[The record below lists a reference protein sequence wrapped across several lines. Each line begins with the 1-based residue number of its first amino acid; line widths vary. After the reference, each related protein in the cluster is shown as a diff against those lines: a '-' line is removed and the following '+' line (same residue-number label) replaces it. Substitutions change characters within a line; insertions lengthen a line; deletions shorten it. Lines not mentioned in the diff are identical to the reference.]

1 MLGLDSTLV
10 GILVA
15 LLGAIF
21 VVVAILLTRTSS
33 PRLRAPMQSAV
44 LTLDDNNTEEVQD
57 AVMVI
62 QQGGRVLSV
71 NAAVRSLFGLAE
83 GEIPNLERLAR
94 RVRPGERF
102 LNLCAAQGK
111 ASFAVEGKQ
120 VEAVSYL
127 LPVQPHSLVLLTMR
141 PPQSVTAGMGDR
153 EAMST
158 QSVELI
164 PQLVQAMAASLD
176 LKETLQTVLLN
187 MQMLIPADVWEIAIW
202 DVEAQLFVPYRLV
215 GVEQT
220 LIAGTERYR
229 REDGFTG
236 VLYQTRKPL
245 FLPDVEAQPG
255 YRQAVNRADFPLR
268 SYVGVPLIVGKDII
282 GTLEMGSFTRETF
295 SKADLDLLE
304 LVSGAVAISVHNALL
319 YQKEQRRAAELS
331 GLAQLTQAF
340 SSARDPQR
348 LYAHLVQSIAPLLRV
363 EILGFLIYNESSRSL
378 QGQPP
383 IYGLPDQFIELYK
396 VPIAAGS
403 PLETALIEQDMI
415 ISANAAED
423 PQWEVLGLQSLAQSA
438 SLRDTVLIPLISS
451 GRNLGYLQASNHLDG
466 SATFT
471 QGELNLLMIVANQTA
486 PLIENLGLVQ
496 QLRQRAQ
503 RSEALRR
510 ITSLSSSAATLDEI
524 LTFALQEL
532 ARLLHADSALA
543 FLLDSERSVLR
554 LHVPSQVGLP
564 EEMLT
569 GALRMSADDAQFP
582 FTVTGSQRTQNIA
595 NLEVEQ
601 AIVPFYQT
609 IFRKLSG
616 LSLVGVPL
624 VVHNE
629 GVGELWFISKELS
642 FFDQT
647 DIQTIVTAAGQL
659 AGVVEQSYLAAQTD
673 ESLRRRVEQMTAL
686 TRISRELGSSL
697 DFKSLLQLVY
707 AEALRATR
715 ADCGSILFFDLNRP
729 ETEKQTVRFYVGDLP
744 SGERTP
750 LELRAL
756 ETGEIVNVDD
766 LSVEEHPA
774 PHENVQSMMI
784 VPVIYRQRAAGLILL
799 HAHSVGRFDKDSVEI
814 AQSLA
819 AQAAVAL
826 GNAFQYEDQARRG
839 ELLKRELETLSK
851 LFQVSQFLRPGQ
863 PLEKAL
869 EAIALAIQEATP
881 FQVVLIS
888 MIDPNDPTML
898 RRICSGGL
906 SQQAWDDLR
915 TRKQPWKGAEVLL
928 LPEYRFG
935 SVYFIPA
942 DKRPVIPQEL
952 HLYTVL
958 PLEDR
963 QEVDAWNPKDLLLVP
978 LYDNEGK
985 PLGMVSA
992 DAPRDGR
999 RPDRPTLEALELLA
1013 TQAGLVMENSRQMR
1027 LLERQVDDLKA
1038 EAARLQQAAK
1048 DVQESLPILLHRQ
1061 LEQMIVVQNLN
1072 RRSQRVQAGLEMAEE
1087 ATRQTDSSMVL
1098 RVMAREM
1105 LTRLDLQTAL
1115 IAEKS
1120 PSGIRLTEVL
1130 GAVPNNVNPDALFG
1144 QRNPLRQVLNDGRIL
1159 MAAVLNNENEWYN
1172 SPLLQALNAQS
1183 FIAAPVKIS
1192 EQRSAAILAIG
1203 QNAISDLA
1211 KEDELIFERL
1221 ASQVGVGLQ
1230 NLELLNETRRRL
1242 REVNL
1247 LLEFSRK
1254 LGTLSPEAIL
1264 QELVNSLL
1272 DVIPGAQAG
1281 WVGLLEMK
1289 EQAVE
1294 PRAAQGY
1301 VDNKSLLSIRY
1312 SMTEN
1317 ELSLPADVVVEGSPR
1332 TLNELNFAQQYPL
1345 SSDDLLAYRQASN
1358 GRLPLSTM
1366 AVPLRLGE
1374 RVLGVV
1380 IVENFEGTGVFS
1392 GEDESLAL
1400 SLTQQTALALE
1411 SARLFVAAEQ
1421 RASQLQAL
1429 TQVAATIST
1438 NLQFDELIASLLDLL
1453 KSVVPYDTAT
1463 LWLRRANQLSVAAAS
1478 GFADA
1483 ESRLGLSV
1491 NLEDSILFQE
1501 MIRTNAY
1508 IYAPDV
1514 RADERFPSLVEP
1526 DFYSWLGIPVV
1537 AKGELIGAIALEKR
1551 EAGFY
1556 TPEYVQAAVTFA
1568 GQAGVALENARLFED
1583 SVRRTTELDERSQ
1596 RLALLNRFSGDLSSS
1611 LEVDHILKLTAEQLM
1626 AALGADRS
1634 AALLRDDEGQI
1645 SLHFE
1650 APQMEAERLPRKL
1663 PLTPL
1668 LVRLSETLGIF
1679 STTDVAAETDLRP
1692 LFDAYL
1698 QRRKV
1703 TSLLVVP
1710 IVYGTNLHG
1719 WLMLMNA
1726 DERRYT
1732 PSEIELARTITNQA
1746 GIAVQNARL
1755 FVETRSLKEV
1765 LEKRVEERTAEL
1777 SREHQNSQTLLR
1789 IIMELSTSLDL
1800 EQVLTRTLSVLNESL
1815 GCDQSMILLATR
1827 DRQYQAGMALA
1838 GEGGNLRSEKEIS
1851 RWVVRRRSPALV
1863 DDIQSDTRWKFAE
1876 GTTFNYRSLVAV
1888 PLVLGEDTLGS
1899 LILLHRQPAFFTLDQ
1914 IGLLEAIARQIG
1926 IALNNAELFTLI
1938 RDQAEDL
1945 GAMLREQ
1952 QVEASRSRGILEAV
1966 ADGVLVTNASNQVSL
1981 FNASAQRI
1989 LGIRADQIIG
1999 KPLDQFVGMFGKTSM
2014 DWVSTIRTWTQSP
2027 AEYAGSDVYT
2037 EQIELENGRIVSVH
2051 LAPVVWRNEFLG
2063 TVSTF
2068 RDITHEVQ
2076 VDRLKSEFVANV
2088 SHELRTPLTSI
2099 KGYVDI
2105 MLMGATGQLNSQQK
2119 HFLEVVRGS
2128 TARLSV
2134 LINDLLDLSHVET
2147 GQVKLELQ
2155 SLDLRKIG
2163 EEVLSQMQVRS
2174 KDESRPMNFVLEA
2187 PEQLPYV
2194 LGDYGRIKQVIM
2206 SLVLNGYNYTPD
2218 GGLVRLVMHVE
2229 GDELQVDVVDTGVGI
2244 APEEQGRIFE
2254 RFYRGNDPLVLATSG
2269 TGLGLAMSKTLVEM
2283 HHGRIWF
2290 TSSGV
2295 RGEGSTFSF
2304 ALPIEKTEG

>member
-1 MLGLDSTLV
+1 MFGLDSTLV

-15 LLGAIF
+15 LLGIIF
-21 VVVAILLTRTSS
+21 VVIAVMLVRTT
-33 PRLRAPMQSAV
+33 PRLRTSVQPAV
-44 LTLDDNNTEEVQD
+44 LNLEDENTEETQE
-57 AVMVI
+57 AVLVI
-62 QQGGRVLSV
+62 QQGGRILSV
-71 NAAVRSLFGLAE
+71 NPMARSLFGLAE

-102 LNLCAAQGK
+102 LNLCAGHGK
-111 ASFAVEGKQ
+111 ATFAVEGKQ
-120 VEAVSYL
+120 VEAVSYFL
-127 LPVQPHSLVLLTMR
+127 SVQPYPLVVLTMR
-141 PPQSVTAGMGDR
+141 PPKMTAGRD
-153 EAMST
+153 APAAQST
-158 QSVELI
+158 ELI

-176 LKETLQTVLLN
+176 LKETLQAVLQN
-187 MQMLIPADVWEIAIW
+187 MQTLIPADVWEIAIW
-202 DVEAQLFVPYRLV
+202 DMEAQVFVPYRLV
-215 GVEQT
+215 GAEQE
-220 LIAGTERYR
+220 LVVGAERYR
-229 REDGFTG
+229 SEDGFTG
-236 VLYQTRKPL
+236 VLYQTRRPL
-245 FLPDVEAQPG
+245 FLPDVDAQPG
-255 YRQAVNRADFPLR
+255 YRQAVSRAEFPLR
-268 SYVGVPLIVGKDII
+268 SYLGVPLIVGKDVI

-295 SKADLDLLE
+295 SNADLDLME
-304 LVSGAVAISVHNALL
+304 LVSGAVAIAVHNALL

-348 LYAHLVQSIAPLLRV
+348 LYTHLVQSIAPLLRV

-383 IYGLPDQFIELYK
+383 IYGLPDQFVELYK
-396 VPIAAGS
+396 VPIVSGS
-403 PLETALIEQDMI
+403 ALETALIEQDMI
-415 ISANAAED
+415 VSANAAED
-423 PQWEVLGLQSLAQSA
+423 PQWEVLGLQRLAQSA

-451 GRNLGYLQASNHLDG
+451 GRNLGYLQASNHVDG

-532 ARLLHADSALA
+532 NRLLRADAALA

-554 LHVPSQVGLP
+554 LHIPSQVGLP
-564 EEMLT
+564 DEMLT

-582 FTVTGSQRTQNIA
+582 FTVTGSQRTQNVA
-595 NLEVEQ
+595 NLEAEQ
-601 AIVPFYQT
+601 AIVPFYQA
-609 IFRKLSG
+609 IFRKLNG

-629 GVGELWFISKELS
+629 GVGELWFVSRELS

-729 ETEKQTVRFYVGDLP
+729 GTEEKQLVRFYVGDLP
-744 SGERTP
+744 STERTP
-750 LELRAL
+750 LELQAL
-756 ETGEIVNVDD
+756 ETREVVTVDD
-766 LSVEEHPA
+766 LAASEYPA
-774 PHENVQSMMI
+774 PHEGVQSIML
-784 VPVIYRQRAAGLILL
+784 VPVLYRQRIAGLISL
-799 HAHSVGRFDKDSVEI
+799 HARSTGCFDKDAVEI

-863 PLEKAL
+863 PLEDAL
-869 EAIALAIQEATP
+869 GAIAQAIQDATP

-888 MIDPNDPTML
+888 MIDPNDPNTL

-915 TRKQPWKGAEVLL
+915 TRSQPWKGAQVLL

-942 DKRPVIPQEL
+942 DKRPVIPQEV

-958 PLEDR
+958 PLEER

-978 LYDNEGK
+978 LYDSEGK

-1013 TQAGLVMENSRQMR
+1013 TQAGLVMENHRQMT
-1027 LLERQVDDLKA
+1027 LLEKKVNELKE
-1038 EAARLQQAAK
+1038 EAWRLQQSAQ

-1087 ATRQTDSSMVL
+1087 ATRQTDSNMVL

-1120 PSGIRLTEVL
+1120 PSGVRLTEVL
-1130 GAVPNNVNPDALFG
+1130 GTVPSNVNPDALFG
-1144 QRNPLRQVLNDGRIL
+1144 QRNPLRQALNDGRIL
-1159 MAAVLNNENEWYN
+1159 MAALLNNENEWYN

-1183 FIAAPVKIS
+1183 FIVAPVKIS

-1203 QNAISDLA
+1203 QSSMGDLS

-1254 LGTLSPEAIL
+1254 LGTLSPESIL
-1264 QELVNSLL
+1264 QELVSSLL

-1281 WVGLLEMK
+1281 WVGLLEVKNQM
-1289 EQAVE
+1289 VE
-1294 PRAAQGY
+1294 PRAARGY
-1301 VDNKSLLSIRY
+1301 VDNNSLLAIRY
-1312 SMTEN
+1312 SMTDN
-1317 ELSLPADVVVEGSPR
+1317 ELSLPADVLIEGNPR
-1332 TLNELNFAQQYPL
+1332 TVNDLNFAQQYLL

-1358 GRLPLSTM
+1358 GKLPISTL

-1380 IVENFEGTGVFS
+1380 ILENFEATGAFS
-1392 GEDESLAL
+1392 SEDESLAL
-1400 SLTQQTALALE
+1400 SLAQQTALALE
-1411 SARLFVAAEQ
+1411 SARLFVSAEE

-1438 NLQFDELIASLLDLL
+1438 SLQFDELITSLLDLL

-1463 LWLRRANQLSVAAAS
+1463 LWLRRGEQLMVAAAS

-1501 MIRTNAY
+1501 MIRTNTY

-1514 RADERFPSLVEP
+1514 RADGRFPSLVEP
-1526 DFYSWLGIPVV
+1526 DFYAWLGIPVV
-1537 AKGELIGAIALEKR
+1537 AKGELIGAIALEKK
-1551 EAGFY
+1551 EASFY

-1568 GQAGVALENARLFED
+1568 GQAGVALENARLFEE

-1596 RLALLNRFSGDLSSS
+1596 RLALLNRFSGELSSS
-1611 LEVDHILKLTAEQLM
+1611 LEVDHILELTVEQLM
-1626 AALGADRS
+1626 AALGADHS
-1634 AALLRDDEGQI
+1634 AALLVDEEGQV
-1645 SLHFE
+1645 SLHYE
-1650 APQMEAERLPRKL
+1650 APPVENERLPRKL

-1668 LVRLSETLGIF
+1668 LARLSETFGIF
-1679 STTDVAAETDLRP
+1679 STTDVSAETDLRP
-1692 LFDAYL
+1692 LLDAYL

-1710 IVYGTNLHG
+1710 IMYGVNLHG

-1726 DERRYT
+1726 EERRYT

-1755 FVETRSLKEV
+1755 FVETRSLKEA

-1800 EQVLTRTLSVLNESL
+1800 EQVLSRTLAVLNESL
-1815 GCDQSMILLATR
+1815 GCEQSLIVLATR

-1838 GEGGNLRSEKEIS
+1838 GGESGNLRAEKEIS
-1851 RWVVRRRSPALV
+1851 RWVVRRRAPALV
-1863 DDIQSDTRWKFAE
+1863 DDIQTDTRWKFAE
-1876 GTTFNYRSLVAV
+1876 GMSFNYRSLVAV
-1888 PLVLGEDTLGS
+1888 PLVLGEDVLGS
-1899 LILLHRQPAFFTLDQ
+1899 LILLHRQPSFFTLDQ
-1914 IGLLEAIARQIG
+1914 VGLMEVTARQIG

-1945 GAMLREQ
+1945 GAMLRDQ

-1981 FNASAQRI
+1981 FNASAERI
-1989 LGIRADQIIG
+1989 LGIRAEQIIG
-1999 KPLDQFVGMFGKTSM
+1999 KPLDQFVGMFGKTSI
-2014 DWVSTIRTWTQSP
+2014 DWVTTIRTWTQSP
-2027 AEYAGSDVYT
+2027 AQYAEAEVYT
-2037 EQIELENGRIVSVH
+2037 EQIELDNGRIVSVH
-2051 LAPVVWRNEFLG
+2051 LAPVIWRNEFLG

-2134 LINDLLDLSHVET
+2134 LINDLLDLSHIET
-2147 GQVKLELQ
+2147 GQVKLEWQ

-2163 EEVLSQMQVRS
+2163 EEVLAQMEVRS
-2174 KDESRPMNFVLEA
+2174 KDESRPMRFTLEA
-2187 PEQLPYV
+2187 PDDLPQV
-2194 LGDYGRIKQVIM
+2194 RGDYGRIKQVLM

-2218 GGLVRLVMHVE
+2218 DGLVRVVMHVE
-2229 GDELQVDVVDTGVGI
+2229 GNELQVDVVDTGVGI

-2254 RFYRGNDPLVLATSG
+2254 RFYRGNDPLVLATAG

-2283 HHGRIWF
+2283 HRGRIWF
-2290 TSSGV
+2290 ISSGV

-2304 ALPIEKTEG
+2304 ALPIEQTEG

>member
-1 MLGLDSTLV
+1 MFGLDATLT

-15 LLGAIF
+15 LIGAIF
-21 VVVAILLTRTSS
+21 VVVTLLLTRIP
-33 PRLRAPMQSAV
+33 PRLRMQVQPMPDLNETGA
-44 LTLDDNNTEEVQD
+44 EENPD

-71 NAAVRSLFGLAE
+71 NSAARALFGLAE
-83 GEIPNLERLAR
+83 GELPNLERLAR

-102 LNLCAAQGK
+102 LSLCATQG
-111 ASFAVEGKQ
+111 AGRFAVEGKL
-120 VEAVSYL
+120 VDAVSYL
-127 LPVQPHSLVLLTMR
+127 LAVQPYPLVVMTMR
-141 PPQSVTAGMGDR
+141 APQVATSSGR
-153 EAMST
+153 ELVGS
-158 QSVELI
+158 QSADLI

-176 LKETLQTVLLN
+176 LKETLRAVLQN
-187 MQMLIPADVWEIAIW
+187 MQSLIPADVWEIAVW
-202 DVEAQLFVPYRLV
+202 DSDAQFFVPYRLMGAATTEQALLV
-215 GVEQT
+215 GE
-220 LIAGTERYR
+220 ERYHG
-229 REDGFTG
+229 EEGFTG
-236 VLYQTRKPL
+236 ILYRTRQPL
-245 FLPDVEAQPG
+245 FLPDLEAQPA
-255 YRQAVNRADFPLR
+255 YRQAVDRSQFPLR
-268 SYVGVPLIVGKDII
+268 SYLGVPLIVGKDVI
-282 GTLEMGSFTRETF
+282 GTLEMGAFARETF
-295 SKADLDLLE
+295 SPADMEMLK
-304 LVSGAVAISVHNALL
+304 LVGGAVAIAVHNALL

-348 LYAHLVQSIAPLLRV
+348 LYAHLVQSISPLLRV

-396 VPIAAGS
+396 VPISPGS
-403 PLETALIEQDMI
+403 ALETALIEQDMI
-415 ISANAAED
+415 VSANAAED
-423 PQWEVLGLQSLAQSA
+423 PQWEVLGLQRLAQSA

-451 GRNLGYLQASNHLDG
+451 GRNLGYLQASNHADG

-524 LTFALQEL
+524 LTFAMQEL
-532 ARLLHADSALA
+532 ARLLRADAALA
-543 FLLDSERSVLR
+543 FLLDAERSA
-554 LHVPSQVGLP
+554 LHLHIPSQVGLP
-564 EEMLT
+564 EEMLL
-569 GALRMSADDAQFP
+569 GVLHMSADDAQYP
-582 FTVTGSQRTQNIA
+582 FTVTGSQRTQNVA
-595 NLEVEQ
+595 NLEAEQ
-601 AIVPFYQT
+601 AIVPFYQV
-609 IFRKLSG
+609 IFRKLNG

-629 GVGELWFISKELS
+629 GVGEIWFLSKELS

-715 ADCGSILFFDLNRP
+715 ADCGSILFFDLSRP
-729 ETEKQTVRFYVGDLP
+729 ESEKPVVRFYVGDLP
-744 SGERTP
+744 STERTA
-750 LELRAL
+750 LELRA
-756 ETGEIVNVDD
+756 
-766 LSVEEHPA
+766 VEERQIINLADLADGDYPA
-774 PHENVQSMMI
+774 PHEGVQSMMA
-784 VPVIYRQRAAGLILL
+784 VPVVYRQRAAGLILL
-799 HAHSVGRFDKDSVEI
+799 HGRTAGRFDKDSVEI

-839 ELLKRELETLSK
+839 ELLKRELETLAK

-863 PLEKAL
+863 PLTDSL
-869 EAIALAIQEATP
+869 GAIASAIQEATP

-888 MIDPNDPTML
+888 MIDPDDSTLL

-906 SQQAWDDLR
+906 SQQAWDELR
-915 TRKQPWKGAEVLL
+915 TRTQPWKGAEVLL

-942 DKRPVIPQEL
+942 DKRPVIPQEV

-958 PLEDR
+958 PLEDK

-978 LYDNEGK
+978 LYDTEGR

-999 RPDRPTLEALELLA
+999 RPDWPTLEALELLA
-1013 TQAGLVMENSRQMR
+1013 TQAGMVMENSRRTTM
-1027 LLERQVDDLKA
+1027 LERRVTDLK
-1038 EAARLQQAAK
+1038 EESERLQQATQ
-1048 DVQESLPILLHRQ
+1048 DVQDSLPVLLHRQ
-1061 LEQMIVVQNLN
+1061 LEQMIVVQSLN

-1087 ATRQTDSSMVL
+1087 ATRQGDAGMVL

-1105 LTRLDLQTAL
+1105 LTRFDLQTAL
-1115 IAEKS
+1115 IAEKNA
-1120 PSGIRLTEVL
+1120 SGVRLTEVL
-1130 GAVPNNVNPDALFG
+1130 GTVPNNVNPDALFG
-1144 QRNPLRQVLNDGRIL
+1144 QRNPLRHVLTEEHPV
-1159 MAAVLNNENEWYN
+1159 MAALLNNENEWYN

-1183 FIAAPVKIS
+1183 FIALPVKIS

-1203 QNAISDLA
+1203 QSALGEFS
-1211 KEDELIFERL
+1211 KEDERIFERL

-1264 QELVNSLL
+1264 QALVVSLL

-1281 WVGLLEMK
+1281 WVGILNK
-1289 EQAVE
+1289 EQVIE
-1294 PRAAQGY
+1294 PRAALGY
-1301 VDNKSLLSIRY
+1301 MDNASLLSIRH
-1312 SMTEN
+1312 SMSIGD
-1317 ELSLPADVVVEGSPR
+1317 LSLPADVVVEGTAR
-1332 TLNELNFAQQYPL
+1332 TLNDLNFAQQYPL
-1345 SSDDLLAYRQASN
+1345 SSEDLLSYRQATN
-1358 GRLPLSTM
+1358 GRLPISSL
-1366 AVPLRLGE
+1366 AAPLRLGE

-1380 IVENFEGTGVFS
+1380 ILENFEAAGVFS
-1392 GEDESLAL
+1392 VEDESLAL
-1400 SLTQQTALALE
+1400 SLSQQTALALE
-1411 SARLFVAAEQ
+1411 SARLFSAAEE

-1438 NLQFDELIASLLDLL
+1438 SLQFEELIASLLDLL
-1453 KSVVPYDTAT
+1453 KTVVPYDTAT
-1463 LWLRRANQLSVAAAS
+1463 LWLRSGNQLSVAAAS

-1483 ESRLGLSV
+1483 ESRQGLSV
-1491 NLEDSILFQE
+1491 NLEDSALFQE

-1508 IYAPDV
+1508 ILVPDV

-1551 EAGFY
+1551 DAGFY
-1556 TPEYVQAAVTFA
+1556 TPEYVQAGATFA
-1568 GQAGVALENARLFED
+1568 GQAGVALENARLFEE
-1583 SVRRTTELDERSQ
+1583 SARRTAELDERSQ
-1596 RLALLNRFSGDLSSS
+1596 RLALLNRFSSDLSSS
-1611 LEVDHILKLTAEQLM
+1611 LEVDYILKITTEQLLTALD
-1626 AALGADRS
+1626 ADRT
-1634 AALLRDDEGQI
+1634 AALLMDETGQA
-1645 SLHFE
+1645 SLYFE
-1650 APQMEAERLPRKL
+1650 SPALSGERLPRKL
-1663 PLTPL
+1663 PNTPL
-1668 LVRLSETLGIF
+1668 LSRLSETLGIF
-1679 STTDVAAETDLRP
+1679 STTDVGAEADLRP
-1692 LFDAYL
+1692 LFEAYL
-1698 QRRKV
+1698 QRRQV
-1703 TSLLVVP
+1703 QSLLVVP
-1710 IVYGTNLHG
+1710 IVYGANLHG
-1719 WLMLMNA
+1719 WLLLMNEA
-1726 DERRYT
+1726 ERRYT
-1732 PSEIELARTITNQA
+1732 PPEIELARTVTNQA

-1755 FVETRSLKEV
+1755 FVETRSLKDA

-1789 IIMELSTSLDL
+1789 IIMELSTSLDI
-1800 EQVLTRTLSVLNESL
+1800 EQVLMRTLTVLNESL
-1815 GCDQSMILLATR
+1815 GCEQSVILLATR
-1827 DRQYQAGMALA
+1827 DRQYQAGMTLA
-1838 GEGGNLRSEKEIS
+1838 GEGSNWRAEKEIS

-1863 DDIQSDTRWKFAE
+1863 DDIRSDTRWKFAE

-1899 LILLHRQPAFFTLDQ
+1899 LILIHRQEAFFTLDQ
-1914 IGLLEAIARQIG
+1914 VGLMEATARQIG

-1966 ADGVLVTNASNQVSL
+1966 ADGVLVTNANNQVSL

-1989 LGIRADQIIG
+1989 LGIRADQMIG
-1999 KPLDQFVGMFGKTSM
+1999 KPLDQFVGMFGKTTS
-2014 DWVSTIRTWTQSP
+2014 DWVSTIRTWTQAP
-2027 AEYAGSDVYT
+2027 VEHTDRIYT
-2037 EQIELENGRIVSVH
+2037 EQIELDNGRIVSVH

-2105 MLMGATGQLNSQQK
+2105 MLMGATGQLNAQQK

-2134 LINDLLDLSHVET
+2134 LINDLLDLSHIET
-2147 GQVKLELQ
+2147 GQVKLEMQ
-2155 SLDLRKIG
+2155 ALDLRKIG
-2163 EEVLSQMQVRS
+2163 EEVIAQMQVRA
-2174 KDESRPMNFVLEA
+2174 KDESRAMDFVLETV
-2187 PEQLPYV
+2187 EGLPQV
-2194 LGDYGRIKQVIM
+2194 QGDYGRIKQVLM
-2206 SLVLNGYNYTPD
+2206 SLVLNGYNYTPE
-2218 GGLVRLVMHVE
+2218 GGRVRVMMRAEGNEVVVE
-2229 GDELQVDVVDTGVGI
+2229 VADTGVGI
-2244 APEEQGRIFE
+2244 LPEDQSRIFE
-2254 RFYRGNDPLVLATSG
+2254 RFYRGNDPLVLATAG
-2269 TGLGLAMSKTLVEM
+2269 TGLGLAVSKTLVEM
-2283 HHGRIWF
+2283 HRGRIWF

-2295 RGEGSTFSF
+2295 SGEGSTFSF
-2304 ALPIEKTEG
+2304 ALPIEQTEG